1 MIGKGKSI
9 GHTSVA
15 IDYARLKDK
24 GEEIDRFHLAGQTGQ
39 DIEKEFKLC
48 QDLNSRCTNNTLRF
62 EISPTIPDGQKLTN
76 SQLREISKEF
86 IHGMGLQE
94 HQSISFVHRDR
105 EHTHIHIYANRID
118 FQGKAFDDSFISNRS
133 AHLAEEI
140 AQKHGLTTAREVQIQ
155 KLESHKDLKTEIQ
168 HRHSVAMQ
176 HKPKNMDEYVNLMKA
191 NKVDVEVVKSLK
203 TGKVSG
209 LRYTMDGNTFKGSE
223 IARKM
228 SFEGVL
234 KEMNLAVK
242 TVSKTVNIV
251 RNLGHTL

>member
-1 MIGKGKSI
+1 MAWAYRSI
-9 GHTSVA
+9 KA
-15 IDYARLKDK
+15 YPL
-24 GEEIDRFHLAGQTGQ
+24 
-39 DIEKEFKLC
+39 
-48 QDLNSRCTNNTLRF
+48 
-62 EISPTIPDGQKLTN
+62 
-76 SQLREISKEF
+76 F
-86 IHGMGLQE
+86 I
-94 HQSISFVHRDR
+94 VT
-105 EHTHIHIYANRID
+105 EHTHIHVYANRID

-140 AQKHGLTTAREVQIQ
+140 AKKHGLTTAREVQVQ
-155 KLESHKDLKTEIQ
+155 KLESHKDLKAEIQ
-168 HRHSVAMQ
+168 QRHSVAMQ
-176 HKPKNMDEYVNLMKA
+176 HKPKNMDEYVNLMKG

-242 TVSKTVNIV
+242 AVSKTVNIV
-251 RNLGHTL
+251 RNIAQGL